1 MSDII
6 NPSNS
11 LPNPPP
17 GPSLNYAL
25 WADRF
30 LAALIDAAIVF
41 FFAAILMTIV
51 WVSGFAVTAATAA
64 GQTNDQNLLGPTMC
78 CCGTFVV
85 VPISMLIIGLFN
97 KVYLIHRR
105 GSSIGQGFMKLRV
118 TNTNGQPLTF
128 GKLVLRL
135 LIQVGFGFVA
145 VVQLLDLLWPLWDI
159 KRQTLH
165 DKAVNSV
172 VIKNS

>member
-1 MSDII
+1 
-6 NPSNS
+6 
-11 LPNPPP
+11 
-17 GPSLNYAL
+17 
-25 WADRF
+25 
-30 LAALIDAAIVF
+30 
-41 FFAAILMTIV
+41 
-51 WVSGFAVTAATAA
+51 
-64 GQTNDQNLLGPTMC
+64 
-78 CCGTFVV
+78 
-85 VPISMLIIGLFN
+85 
-97 KVYLIHRR
+97 
-105 GSSIGQGFMKLRV
+105 MKLRV